1 MVLLSQH
8 YFGWTD
14 NKNTNLSGYPFPSQ
28 ALKLIQTLNMG
39 VTHLSKILN
48 VNLHGIVTLKDNIFN
63 ALKNLM

>member
-1 MVLLSQH
+1 
-8 YFGWTD
+8 
-14 NKNTNLSGYPFPSQ
+14 
-28 ALKLIQTLNMG
+28 MG